1 MSIADIASRIQTS
14 ASVYSEDESWWT
26 FTFEAAGRIDANSVL
41 TGILVTLVNIYR
53 EDDRKVL
60 NESFDDY

>member
-41 TGILVTLVNIYR
+41 AGILVTLVNIYR
-53 EDDRKVL
+53 EDDR
-60 NESFDDY
+60 